1 MCLTCTSL
9 LELPTVICIFMLISG
24 NVMTGV
30 DKPRL
35 LLPIFYVII
44 VLFVN
49 CIGVQMLPAD
59 NTDTPLDA
67 NNVAPL
73 F

>member
-1 MCLTCTSL
+1 
-9 LELPTVICIFMLISG
+9 
-24 NVMTGV
+24 MTGV

-73 F
+73 FWSKSIVPTSYTCHKLLH